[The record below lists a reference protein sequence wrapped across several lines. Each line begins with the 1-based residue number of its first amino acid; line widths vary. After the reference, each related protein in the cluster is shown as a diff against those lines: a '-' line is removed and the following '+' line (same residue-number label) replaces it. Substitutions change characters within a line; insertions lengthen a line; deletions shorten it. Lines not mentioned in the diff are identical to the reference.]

1 MVIGELAHTNAPGSR
16 RAKRWEDVE
25 QLLDAGI
32 SVLTT
37 VNVQH
42 LESLTDVVQ
51 QITGVVQRETV
62 PDAVVRR
69 ADRIELVDMSPEA
82 LRRRLAHGNVYTA
95 EKVDA
100 AMGHYFRIEAL
111 LRGRRSPRESAR
123 RPGGDRG
130 LSWHRVVT
138 VRERTPPDHAVPG
151 SRQAR
156 DGPVPPTGAT
166 GMPDPQSCCRRQTR
180 ASQLV

>member
-69 ADRIELVDMSPEA
+69 ADRIELVVMSPEA
-82 LRRRLAHGNVYTA
+82 LRRRLAHGNV
-95 EKVDA
+95 
-100 AMGHYFRIEAL
+100 
-111 LRGRRSPRESAR
+111 
-123 RPGGDRG
+123 
-130 LSWHRVVT
+130 
-138 VRERTPPDHAVPG
+138 
-151 SRQAR
+151 
-156 DGPVPPTGAT
+156 
-166 GMPDPQSCCRRQTR
+166 
-180 ASQLV
+180 